1 MASRKDYVEYVAE
14 QCGGAGAITWRPM
27 FGEYGLYC
35 DGIFFAVVCDDQLF
49 VKITPETRQRFPS
62 LPAAPPYEGAKPYFF
77 VEDVDDRAALAQLI
91 AATCAAL
98 SVPKRGKGR
107 ACNGKD

>member
-35 DGIFFAVVCDDQLF
+35 DGIFSPL
-49 VKITPETRQRFPS
+49 S
-62 LPAAPPYEGAKPYFF
+62 
-77 VEDVDDRAALAQLI
+77 
-91 AATCAAL
+91 ATTSCL
-98 SVPKRGKGR
+98 
-107 ACNGKD
+107 